1 MHYDHKTLEGNLI
14 LSDIFRPSSKT
25 ARTIAEVLTGK
36 HDDAIRCAVFLARHQ
51 RVATSNAELALPE
64 VAEGLYQITSACRQ
78 TFQASIDEA
87 DRILR
92 ERERQAFQTA
102 RHAPSETGTTAE
114 IAARLGI
121 SKAEVRKRRAA
132 GML

>member
-1 MHYDHKTLEGNLI
+1 MNYAHKSLEGNLI
-14 LSDIFRPSSKT
+14 LHDLFRPST
-25 ARTIAEVLTGK
+25 TTGRTIGEVLTGK
-36 HDDAIRCAVFLARHQ
+36 HDDAIRCAAFLARHQ
-51 RVATSNAELALPE
+51 RVATSDAELALPE
-64 VAEGLYQITSACRQ
+64 VAEGLDQIKSACRQ
-78 TFQASIDEA
+78 AFQDSIDEA

-132 GML
+132 GVL

>member
-25 ARTIAEVLTGK
+25 APTIAEVLMGK
-36 HDDAIRCAVFLARHQ
+36 HDDAIRCAVFLARHH
-51 RVATSNAELALPE
+51 RVATSDAELALPE
-64 VAEGLYQITSACRQ
+64 VDEGLCQITSACRQ
-78 TFQASIDEA
+78 AFQDSIDEA

-121 SKAEVRKRRAA
+121 SKAEARKRRAS
-132 GML
+132 GVL

>member
-14 LSDIFRPSSKT
+14 LHDLFQPSSKT
-25 ARTIAEVLTGK
+25 APTIAEVLMGK
-36 HDDAIRCAVFLARHQ
+36 HDDAIRCAVFMVRHQ
-51 RVATSNAELALPE
+51 RVATSDAELALSE
-64 VAEGLYQITSACRQ
+64 VTEGLDQIKSACRQ
-78 TFQASIDEA
+78 AFQASMDDAEG
-87 DRILR
+87 ILR
-92 ERERQAFQTA
+92 ERERQAFQAA

>member
-1 MHYDHKTLEGNLI
+1 MNYAHKSLEGNLI
-14 LSDIFRPSSKT
+14 LHDLFRPSST
-25 ARTIAEVLTGK
+25 AGRTIGEVLTGK

-51 RVATSNAELALPE
+51 RVATSDADLALPE

-78 TFQASIDEA
+78 AFQASIDEA